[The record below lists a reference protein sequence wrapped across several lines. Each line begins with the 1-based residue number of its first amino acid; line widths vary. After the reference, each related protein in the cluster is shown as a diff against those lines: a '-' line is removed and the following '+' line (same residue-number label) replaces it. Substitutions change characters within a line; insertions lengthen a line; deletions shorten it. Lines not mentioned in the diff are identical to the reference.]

1 MEGSNP
7 APRRRTRARGPNSAQ
22 AEQSAPGLVDDG
34 AQAPDADGTPEVVA
48 GGTPEVVE
56 EASATSFTQRAP
68 LRRRLRYLSR
78 RRELAL
84 RDLGGFVFESHRQ
97 GEERPGLVADKLG
110 ALSAIDDE
118 RELLERALEERR
130 DVIALREP
138 GISVCA
144 ACSTLHGSE
153 ANFCPHCG
161 TAVGSGVHDRKTAG
175 R

>member
-7 APRRRTRARGPNSAQ
+7 APRRRTRAAGANAAPS
-22 AEQSAPGLVDDG
+22 EEGAPGLVEDGTPGLVVDG
-34 AQAPDADGTPEVVA
+34 APAVVADGTS
-48 GGTPEVVE
+48 EVVE
-56 EASATSFTQRAP
+56 QAGATSFMQRAP

-78 RRELAL
+78 RREVAL

-97 GEERPGLVADKLG
+97 GEEQPGLIADKLG
-110 ALSAIDDE
+110 ALRAIDDE
-118 RELLERALEERR
+118 REQLERALDQRR
-130 DVIALREP
+130 EVIALREP

-144 ACSTLHGSE
+144 ECSTLHGSE

-161 TAVGSGVHDRKTAG
+161 TATGSDARDRKTAG

>member
-7 APRRRTRARGPNSAQ
+7 APRRRTRAPRANAAQ
-22 AEQSAPGLVDDG
+22 AEQDSPGLVGDG
-34 AQAPDADGTPEVVA
+34 TQAPDTDGAPEVVGDGTPETVA
-48 GGTPEVVE
+48 

-118 RELLERALEERR
+118 RELLERALDQRR
-130 DVIALREP
+130 EVIALREP

-161 TAVGSGVHDRKTAG
+161 TAVGSGAHDRKTAG